1 MRTYTAGI
9 RYIACTNQ
17 TYEVRSTAGNK
28 IEKITEGRPVNIY
41 QERVPGTRF
50 SGLET
55 ITNIHRVLSR
65 TVPRIIS
72 YLQRSPFFVR
82 APEGYSSNRRV
93 CPSPPLQGRVKH
105 FQKRSEAAAPES
117 NQSAVMTSEPSDA
130 LKRRGTA
137 KTKADRQTGRL
148 AGKHGGRQAT

>member
-65 TVPRIIS
+65 TAVS
-72 YLQRSPFFVR
+72 YTNLR
-82 APEGYSSNRRV
+82 AHETRGKLVCRLLLEKKNIYICITQKKTVKEKVYSYNERNCER
-93 CPSPPLQGRVKH
+93 K
-105 FQKRSEAAAPES
+105 KMNES
-117 NQSAVMTSEPSDA
+117 
-130 LKRRGTA
+130 K
-137 KTKADRQTGRL
+137 K
-148 AGKHGGRQAT
+148 GKHAKNTPSMRQNR